1 MQKVEARKWN
11 LSKETFDQYAIDKLA
26 LMYRLNL
33 PVIDMINLLIG
44 GITHSSVRITALS
57 VKADTVES
65 FLDQMRHITEGLSD
79 LEKKH
84 QPVTSK

>member
-1 MQKVEARKWN
+1 
-11 LSKETFDQYAIDKLA
+11 
-26 LMYRLNL
+26 MYRLNL

-44 GITHSSVRITALS
+44 GITHSSVQITALS

-84 QPVTSK
+84 QPVTSKRSGSKDDACRNCGKGTYSSGVS